1 MTMLWHADDRISLFR
16 STLNKEFKFTGETG
30 DSAGDFEEIPSEIFV
45 TGAEISTNYGV
56 YPYNS
61 TTTISKDET
70 ITLTM
75 PSVQA
80 YAQNSFG
87 CGANTAVAAT
97 ENSSSR
103 FLPFRNVGGF
113 LVVKIYSPSGV
124 VKSVELKGNNGEVLA
139 GEATVQAKYGYLPL
153 LTMGDGTDSITID
166 CGGGVE
172 VGTTEDSA
180 THFWFVVPPTTF
192 ESGFTVS
199 VTDTAGAV
207 TTKSTTKRNEISR
220 NEVTVM
226 SAFEIAE
233 TENKPTPAN
242 NEIWYTNRSTT
253 GPTQPR
259 KSAFGDAIIVSNEYD
274 SENGHWVIT
283 FDRELTTIGSNAFR
297 DCDSLTSVTIPD
309 SVTTIGKEAFYYCGS
324 LTSVTIGNSVT
335 TIGKK
340 AFWSCGS
347 LTSVTIGDSVTTIGE
362 YAFHSCISLTSV
374 TIPDSVTTIEGDAF
388 SACTSLTSITIPDS
402 VTTIE
407 GRTFFKCT
415 SLTSVTIPDSVTEI
429 GEWAFGWCYRLTS
442 VTIPDSV
449 TTIGDDA
456 FRDCNRLTSVTIGNS
471 VTTIGDLAF
480 FSCDSLTS
488 VTIPDSVTTIGNN
501 AFCYCTSL
509 KYVYC
514 KPTTPPAGGHSMFD
528 EIASNSK
535 IYVPTYSVEAYKKAY
550 GWRDYASDIV
560 GYDF

>member
-1 MTMLWHADDRISLFR
+1 MKRFLATILSLIVLVGCVQSDTDSPIVRIETDEPFYGSFEDVNATRTYVNEAMTMLWHADDRISLFR
-16 STLNKEFKFTGETG
+16 STLNEEFKFTGETG

-61 TTTISKDET
+61 TTTISEDET

-153 LTMGDGTDSITID
+153 LTMGDGTDSITLD

-192 ESGFTVS
+192 ELGFTVS

-233 TENKPTPAN
+233 TDSKPKPAN
-242 NEIWYTNRSTT
+242 NEIWYTNGSTT
-253 GPTQPR
+253 ESTQPR
-259 KSAFGDAIIVSNEYD
+259 MFDFGDATIVSNEYD

-283 FDRELTTIGSNAFR
+283 FDS
-297 DCDSLTSVTIPD
+297 
-309 SVTTIGKEAFYYCGS
+309 
-324 LTSVTIGNSVT
+324 
-335 TIGKK
+335 
-340 AFWSCGS
+340 
-347 LTSVTIGDSVTTIGE
+347 
-362 YAFHSCISLTSV
+362 
-374 TIPDSVTTIEGDAF
+374 
-388 SACTSLTSITIPDS
+388 
-402 VTTIE
+402 
-407 GRTFFKCT
+407 
-415 SLTSVTIPDSVTEI
+415 
-429 GEWAFGWCYRLTS
+429 
-442 VTIPDSV
+442 
-449 TTIGDDA
+449 
-456 FRDCNRLTSVTIGNS
+456 
-471 VTTIGDLAF
+471 
-480 FSCDSLTS
+480 
-488 VTIPDSVTTIGNN
+488 
-501 AFCYCTSL
+501 
-509 KYVYC
+509 
-514 KPTTPPAGGHSMFD
+514 
-528 EIASNSK
+528 
-535 IYVPTYSVEAYKKAY
+535 
-550 GWRDYASDIV
+550 
-560 GYDF
+560 